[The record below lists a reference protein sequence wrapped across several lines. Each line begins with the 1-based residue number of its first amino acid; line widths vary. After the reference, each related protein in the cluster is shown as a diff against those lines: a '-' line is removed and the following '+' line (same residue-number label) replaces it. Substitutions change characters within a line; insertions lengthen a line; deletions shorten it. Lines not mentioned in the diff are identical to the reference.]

1 LHSGVRVGHAGRHVV
16 GHHVAHQHF
25 AHRRVRFG
33 RGLGCFDDGFGYDDC
48 YSPWATQWYPYCSYD
63 Y

>member
-1 LHSGVRVGHAGRHVV
+1 
-16 GHHVAHQHF
+16 
-25 AHRRVRFG
+25 VRFG
-33 RGLGCFDDGFGYDDC
+33 RGLGFFDDGFGYDDC